1 MGIHTLVVGID
12 AACWPVVERLPDRS
26 AVSTIERL
34 GDRGVAA
41 PLESAI
47 PPWTASAWPSLYTGT
62 NPGKHGVFGFLRFDG
77 YDWDVVNATD
87 LRARPVWELA
97 DRNGLTSAV
106 VNAPVTHP
114 PRSFDGA
121 LVPGYTAPED
131 PECHPPGLLDDV
143 RDRVGDYRL
152 YSEGDVERESAA
164 ADYRGFVRSRGAAF
178 RYLADRFDPEF
189 GFVQFQQTDTV
200 CHEFPADEDLLG
212 AVYGA
217 VDDEIAAILDAC
229 DPDTV
234 ILASDH
240 GIGPCEGREF
250 RVNEFLRERGFVE
263 TATDG
268 DGMPTWVSIREG
280 RLRGGGSSGE
290 EGGVSGVPG
299 AAEALE
305 SAMGVAARAGLTTQR
320 AARVVDALGLTEAVS
335 AVVPD
340 DLQRAGAERV
350 DFRASA
356 AYVRDPIEL
365 GVRINLAGR
374 DPEGVVDPDE
384 YESVRRDLIEALQ
397 SVRTPD
403 GDPVFEDVAPRE
415 AYFHGPEAE
424 RAVDVVTVPADF
436 DQYLVA
442 QLYGDRFGEPS
453 EPWTH
458 KRTGMVVAAGDAVDA
473 EAGTGDP
480 HLFDVAPTV
489 CAALGIPR
497 SDRMDGSP
505 LPFVEPTDE
514 RRYPPREARERV
526 RTDDDRVTETLAD
539 LGYIDRTQDD

>member
-1 MGIHTLVVGID
+1 MGLNTLLVGVD

-26 AVSTIERL
+26 AVSTIDRL
-34 GDRGVAA
+34 GDRGIAA
-41 PLESAI
+41 SLESAV

-87 LRARPVWELA
+87 LCARPVWELA
-97 DRNGLTSAV
+97 DSHGLTSVV

-131 PECHPPGLLDDV
+131 PECHPPGILDDV

-152 YSEGDVERESAA
+152 YSEGEVERESAA
-164 ADYRGFVRSRGAAF
+164 DDYRAFVRSRGAAL

-200 CHEFPADEDLLG
+200 CHEFPGDDALLG
-212 AVYGA
+212 EVYQA

-250 RVNEFLRERGFVE
+250 RVNEFLREEGFVE

-268 DGMPTWVSIREG
+268 DGMPTWVSIREDD
-280 RLRGGGSSGE
+280 LRGGAGPSDRVGA
-290 EGGVSGVPG
+290 VS
-299 AAEALE
+299 EALT
-305 SAMGVAARAGLTTQR
+305 SAMALAARAGFTTQR
-320 AARVVDALGLTEAVS
+320 AARLVDALGLTETVS
-335 AVVPD
+335 RVVPD
-340 DLQRAGAERV
+340 DLQRAGTEGV

-374 DPEGVVDPDE
+374 DPEGVVDPDD
-384 YESVRRDLIEALQ
+384 YESVRRDLIEALR

-403 GDPVFEDVAPRE
+403 GDPVFEEVAPRE

-424 RAVDVVTVPADF
+424 RAVDVVTVPTDF
-436 DQYLVA
+436 DQSLVA
-442 QLYGDRFGEPS
+442 QLYGDQFGTPS

-458 KRTGMVVAAGDAVDA
+458 KRTGLVVAAGDAVDA
-473 EAGTGDP
+473 EAGAGGP

-514 RRYPPREARERV
+514 RRYPSREARERV
-526 RTDDDRVTETLAD
+526 GTEDESVAETLTD
-539 LGYIDRTQDD
+539 LGYIEWTRDD

>member
-1 MGIHTLVVGID
+1 MNTLLVGVD

-26 AVSTIERL
+26 AVSTVDRL

-87 LRARPVWELA
+87 LRARPLWELA
-97 DRNGLTSAV
+97 DRHGLTSVV

-114 PRSFDGA
+114 PRQFDGA

-131 PECHPPGLLDDV
+131 PECHPPGILDDV

-152 YSEGDVERESAA
+152 YSEGDVDRETAA
-164 ADYRGFVRSRGAAF
+164 VDYRGFVRSRGAAF

-200 CHEFPADEDLLG
+200 CHEFPGDDALLG
-212 AVYGA
+212 AVYDA
-217 VDDEIAAILDAC
+217 VDDEIEATLDAC

-250 RVNEFLRERGFVE
+250 RVNEFLREAGFVE

-268 DGMPTWVSIREG
+268 DGMPTWVSIRED
-280 RLRGGGSSGE
+280 RLRSGAGPSDE
-290 EGGVSGVPG
+290 AGAGVSD
-299 AAEALE
+299 ALA
-305 SAMGVAARAGLTTQR
+305 SAMGLAARAGLTTQR
-320 AARVVDALGLTEAVS
+320 AARVLDALGLAEIVS
-335 AVVPD
+335 KAVPD
-340 DLQRAGAERV
+340 DLQRAGTERV
-350 DFRASA
+350 DFPASA
-356 AYVRDPIEL
+356 AYMRDPIEL

-374 DPEGVVDPDE
+374 DPDGVVDPDE
-384 YESVRRDLIEALQ
+384 YESVREELIDALE

-403 GDPVFEDVAPRE
+403 GEPVFEEVAPRE
-415 AYFHGPEAE
+415 AHFHGPEAD

-442 QLYGDRFGEPS
+442 QLYGDRFGDPS

-458 KRTGMVVAAGDAVDA
+458 KRSGLIVAAGDAVDA
-473 EAGTGDP
+473 DAGVGDP

-505 LPFVEPTDE
+505 LPFVEPTAE

-526 RTDDDRVTETLAD
+526 GTEDERVTETLAD
-539 LGYIDRTQDD
+539 LGYIDRGQDD